1 MWVQLPPG
9 ACQDD
14 GMTTT
19 FRLLL
24 TLTVALWTVGTVAQ
38 TQQKEPTKTPTKESP
53 AREKALETYKT
64 ICMPCHGPDGNA
76 PIKEMS
82 LVDDEWK
89 HGSSQAAI
97 VKTITD
103 GVPGTAMLPNK
114 DKLSRAEIAELAK
127 LVKSFAPTTKKPVKE
142 R

>member
-1 MWVQLPPG
+1 MWVQSRPG

-14 GMTTT
+14 GMTT

-24 TLTVALWTVGTVAQ
+24 TLTVALWTVGTVTKA
-38 TQQKEPTKTPTKESP
+38 QQKEPEKAPSKESP

-82 LVDDEWK
+82 LADDEWK

-114 DKLSRAEIAELAK
+114 EKLSRAEIAELAK
-127 LVKSFAPTTKKPVKE
+127 LVKSFAPTTKKPAKD
-142 R
+142 

>member
-1 MWVQLPPG
+1 M
-9 ACQDD
+9 
-14 GMTTT
+14 TT

-24 TLTVALWTVGTVAQ
+24 TLTVALWTVGTVTKA
-38 TQQKEPTKTPTKESP
+38 QQKEPEKAPSKESP

-82 LVDDEWK
+82 LADDEWK

-114 DKLSRAEIAELAK
+114 EKLSRAEIAELAK
-127 LVKSFAPTTKKPVKE
+127 LVKSFAPTTKKPAKD
-142 R
+142 